1 MYLLS
6 VNSPSTTGWMFA
18 QNPEAGLQQVEL
30 LEGFVPITSLWA
42 SLYCREE
49 ERKAINISVVA
60 GLGLLFLFQQGAYPA
75 KRLPG
80 CYLPVDRCSQRST
93 SVTEAPER
101 RTPCTKSIMA
111 NKALGSPQSLKTR
124 QC

>member
-30 LEGFVPITSLWA
+30 LEGSVPITLLWA

-80 CYLPVDRCSQRST
+80 CYLPLDHCSAHQLPRLLSD
-93 SVTEAPER
+93 APLA
-101 RTPCTKSIMA
+101 PNQSWQTKP
-111 NKALGSPQSLKTR
+111 LGVHSP
-124 QC
+124 

>member
-6 VNSPSTTGWMFA
+6 VNSPSTTGWTFA

-80 CYLPVDRCSQRST
+80 CYLPLDRCSQRST

-101 RTPCTKSIMA
+101 RTLAPNQSWQTKP
-111 NKALGSPQSLKTR
+111 LGVHSP
-124 QC
+124 